1 MTNIEQE
8 RKNIM
13 SNAKIARQISLNGT
27 PHHPSHP
34 PQFSYHIIVK
44 SGGNMKWIINTT
56 KVLIFASATSW
67 VTQNVNTETNYDT
80 LAAASSLEGNSF
92 KTYIIISVILGGII
106 VVAMTPLMTLLFGT
120 LDTSSSQAALILTGI
135 TIIATTPPYK
145 LLTTPSVIL
154 GSLLI
159 VLGICLK
166 ASKLA
171 QELNAPQDYYVQK

>member
-1 MTNIEQE
+1 
-8 RKNIM
+8 
-13 SNAKIARQISLNGT
+13 
-27 PHHPSHP
+27 
-34 PQFSYHIIVK
+34 
-44 SGGNMKWIINTT
+44 MKWIINTT

-106 VVAMTPLMTLLFGT
+106 VVAMTPLMTLLFGNT

-145 LLTTPSVIL
+145 LLTIPSVIL

>member
-1 MTNIEQE
+1 
-8 RKNIM
+8 
-13 SNAKIARQISLNGT
+13 
-27 PHHPSHP
+27 
-34 PQFSYHIIVK
+34 
-44 SGGNMKWIINTT
+44 MKWIINPT
-56 KVLIFASATSW
+56 KVLVVASATSW
-67 VTQNVNTETNYDT
+67 VARKVNTETNYDT
-80 LAAASSLEGNSF
+80 LAMASGLEGSSF
-92 KTYIIISVILGGII
+92 KTYLIISVTLGGII
-106 VVAMTPLMTLLFGT
+106 VVAMTPLMTLLFGNT

>member
-1 MTNIEQE
+1 
-8 RKNIM
+8 
-13 SNAKIARQISLNGT
+13 
-27 PHHPSHP
+27 
-34 PQFSYHIIVK
+34 
-44 SGGNMKWIINTT
+44 MKWIINTT
-56 KVLIFASATSW
+56 KVLIVASATSW
-67 VTQNVNTETNYDT
+67 MTQVVNTETNYDT
-80 LAAASSLEGNSF
+80 LATASGLEGNSF
-92 KTYIIISVILGGII
+92 KTYIIISVTLGGII
-106 VVAMTPLMTLLFGT
+106 VAAMTPLMTLLFGNT

-145 LLTTPSVIL
+145 LLTIPSVIL

>member
-1 MTNIEQE
+1 M
-8 RKNIM
+8 
-13 SNAKIARQISLNGT
+13 
-27 PHHPSHP
+27 
-34 PQFSYHIIVK
+34 
-44 SGGNMKWIINTT
+44 NMKWIINTT
-56 KVLIFASATSW
+56 KVLIVASATSW
-67 VTQNVNTETNYDT
+67 MTQVVNTETNYDT
-80 LAAASSLEGNSF
+80 LATASGLEGNSF
-92 KTYIIISVILGGII
+92 KTYIIISVTLGGII
-106 VVAMTPLMTLLFGT
+106 VAAMTPLMTLLFGNT

-145 LLTTPSVIL
+145 LLTIPSVIL

>member
-1 MTNIEQE
+1 
-8 RKNIM
+8 M

-106 VVAMTPLMTLLFGT
+106 VVAMTPLMTLLFGNT

-145 LLTTPSVIL
+145 LLTIPSVIL